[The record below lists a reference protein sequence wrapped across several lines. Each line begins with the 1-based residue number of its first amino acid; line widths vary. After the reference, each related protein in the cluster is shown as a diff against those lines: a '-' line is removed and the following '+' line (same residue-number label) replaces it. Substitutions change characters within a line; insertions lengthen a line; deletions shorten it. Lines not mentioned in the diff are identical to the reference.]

1 MPIAVPKVVRSAWDL
16 AERERKALLSEMVQ
30 VKGLMPLLMKPRNK
44 QKWSDAD
51 LQELRVHIQRLTK
64 LSPYIVV
71 FVMPGGFAMLP
82 VLAWWLDRRR
92 QRNRVPPPASNM
104 PPGAAVNPPSP

>member
-1 MPIAVPKVVRSAWDL
+1 MAFPPKVVRSAWDL
-16 AERERKALLSEMVQ
+16 ADRERKALLSEMVQ

-51 LQELRVHIQRLTK
+51 LRELQVHLKRLSK
-64 LSPYIVV
+64 LSPYIIV

-92 QRNRVPPPASNM
+92 QRNRIPPPTGNL
-104 PPGAAVNPPSP
+104 PPGTAAGQRTP

>member
-1 MPIAVPKVVRSAWDL
+1 MAFPPKVVRGAWDL

-51 LQELRVHIQRLTK
+51 LRELQAHIKRLSK

-92 QRNRVPPPASNM
+92 QRNRIPPPPSAV
-104 PPGAAVNPPSP
+104 PPGAAADQRRP

>member
-1 MPIAVPKVVRSAWDL
+1 MPFPPKVVRNVWEL
-16 AERERKALLSEMVQ
+16 AERERRALLAECVQ
-30 VKGLMPLLMKPRNK
+30 VSGLMPLLMKPRNK
-44 QKWSDAD
+44 MAWSEAD
-51 LQELRVHIQRLTK
+51 KRELHVHLHRLRN

-92 QRNRVPPPASNM
+92 QKQRAAPPPGGLPT
-104 PPGAAVNPPSP
+104 PPGP